1 MEEDAASKEASP
13 SGELTEQQLR
23 MVEQIADRYLAAQPK
38 AKKPRRWP
46 FVLAGAVLLFG
57 LVNLLAQL
65 DALRMQQE
73 SIQSNLSRVENSVDR
88 QIGSITGKVEELL
101 KAQND
106 LTADYG
112 TEVASTNLFS
122 NSITFSLYAVPKNY
136 TEGMRAEFYA
146 DDGSGRKVPAAGVYQ
161 PELGERFFA
170 DLKCGLTDSITL
182 SVVFTASDGTRQTQL
197 LDTYEGLYSATMPD
211 GTVDD
216 NLMWKELEAPG
227 VLTLTEDER
236 YVWVRQY
243 DPSAF
248 GTAPAAV
255 QSIRVGLFLNQ
266 TLQAWAEPCEV
277 PESYHGFDESS
288 FFYLPDI
295 RLPLTV
301 KDQLQVAA
309 VVTDEYGR
317 RIIWAGIPYILN
329 SEDMELTHPD
339 DCTLDSDPAHWTF
352 S

>member
-1 MEEDAASKEASP
+1 M
-13 SGELTEQQLR
+13 G
-23 MVEQIADRYLAAQPK
+23 
-38 AKKPRRWP
+38 
-46 FVLAGAVLLFG
+46 
-57 LVNLLAQL
+57 
-65 DALRMQQE
+65 
-73 SIQSNLSRVENSVDR
+73 
-88 QIGSITGKVEELL
+88 
-101 KAQND
+101 
-106 LTADYG
+106 
-112 TEVASTNLFS
+112 
-122 NSITFSLYAVPKNY
+122 
-136 TEGMRAEFYA
+136 
-146 DDGSGRKVPAAGVYQ
+146 
-161 PELGERFFA
+161 
-170 DLKCGLTDSITL
+170 
-182 SVVFTASDGTRQTQL
+182 
-197 LDTYEGLYSATMPD
+197 
-211 GTVDD
+211 
-216 NLMWKELEAPG
+216 
-227 VLTLTEDER
+227 
-236 YVWVRQY
+236 RQY

-301 KDQLQVAA
+301 KNQLQVAA